1 VILVDYLWDGGR
13 AAVLVDGIGYAEV
26 ERGLERHGLDVAEG
40 VVPQLE
46 LGIQRHLLFAACRV
60 LLLRICEF
68 LLLAERHMPPPGFYF
83 AVSLTCVASRLQI
96 YIAAC
101 KLHSD
106 CTVCPSSSSICSTEY
121 VLLTLD
127 LYMSYVPQ

>member
-1 VILVDYLWDGGR
+1 MDQGAFSHMRLHVAPRRRTIASAR
-13 AAVLVDGIGYAEV
+13 VLVDGIGYAEV

-46 LGIQRHLLFAACRV
+46 LGIQRHLLFAACCV
-60 LLLRICEF
+60 LLIRNCEF

-96 YIAAC
+96 YI
-101 KLHSD
+101 
-106 CTVCPSSSSICSTEY
+106 
-121 VLLTLD
+121 
-127 LYMSYVPQ
+127 